1 MWASADLGPAWSSYV
16 DRLAL
21 REYHVTGSG
30 CWERLA
36 PVPMTKTWHEFR
48 VIVQRPDGELVA
60 RTVVVHTRAA
70 DGGWAIADIEGLEP

>member
-1 MWASADLGPAWSSYV
+1 
-16 DRLAL
+16 
-21 REYHVTGSG
+21 
-30 CWERLA
+30 
-36 PVPMTKTWHEFR
+36 